1 MMYRE
6 SEELIQPIQKEVIMT
21 KYTFC
26 IDGKYKAIEAGTEE
40 EAIKK
45 AGIRKGNVYAL
56 VETESFDDKCLLS
69 AITDD
74 TLFGS

>member
-1 MMYRE
+1 MYIA
-6 SEELIQPIQKEVIMT
+6 SEKLIQRIQREVIMT

-26 IDGKYKAIEAGTEE
+26 IDGKYKTVEAVTEE
-40 EAIKK
+40 EAVKK
-45 AGIRKGNVYAL
+45 AGIRKANVYSL

-69 AITDD
+69 AITDE

>member
-1 MMYRE
+1 
-6 SEELIQPIQKEVIMT
+6 MT

-26 IDGKYKAIEAGTEE
+26 INGKYKTIEAVTEK

-45 AGIRKGNVYAL
+45 AGIRKGNVYTL
-56 VETESFDDKCLLS
+56 VETESFDDKCFLS
-69 AITDD
+69 AITDE

>member
-1 MMYRE
+1 
-6 SEELIQPIQKEVIMT
+6 MT

-26 IDGKYKAIEAGTEE
+26 IKGKYQTVEAVTEK

-45 AGIRKGNVYAL
+45 AGIKKGDAYAL
-56 VETESFDDKCLLS
+56 VETESSDDTCFLS
-69 AITDD
+69 AITDE

>member
-1 MMYRE
+1 
-6 SEELIQPIQKEVIMT
+6 MT

-26 IDGKYKAIEAGTEE
+26 IDGKYKTVEAGTEE

-45 AGIRKGNVYAL
+45 AGIRKAGIRKANIYAL